1 MLIITLGDPWSVNI
15 ELVQQCLT
23 DDVRRRCQDRGIP
36 MVCIGS
42 HYHWTNQLGKSLAD
56 EKIKFFDEFIS
67 IDQDDDHK
75 VPAHQLDEVTRG
87 HIARRS
93 LEELKAYRG
102 KALAVLT
109 MPIDKNAAWQA
120 GYDFPGQ
127 TEFFENLWQ
136 TRGLM
141 ILAGPQLRVGLV
153 TTHVPIAKVTDGIT
167 PEILQQKINLM
178 MHGLE
183 NDFGIANPR
192 LAVAGLNPHCGDKG
206 LFGDEDQRI
215 VKKTIDSLLPT
226 YGDRLI
232 GPLSADIV
240 FYRAYQGQFDGVLA
254 MYHDQ
259 GLGPLKTVHFD
270 SAINLTAGL
279 PHLRVS
285 PDHGPANDLF
295 GQKKASIKSTQF
307 ALEHCIQYLNRRN

>member
-1 MLIITLGDPWSVNI
+1 MLIFTLGDPWSVNI

-23 DDVRRRCQDRGIP
+23 DEVRRRCQDRGIP
-36 MVCIGS
+36 LVCIGS
-42 HYHWTNQLGKSLAD
+42 HFHWTNQLGKTLAD

-67 IDQDDDHK
+67 IDHEGDRK
-75 VPAHQLDEVTRG
+75 IPANQLDEVTRG
-87 HIARRS
+87 HIAHRA
-93 LEELKAYRG
+93 LEELKAYGG
-102 KALAVLT
+102 KAMAVLT

-120 GYDFPGQ
+120 GFDFPGQ
-127 TEFFENLWQ
+127 TEFFENLWK

-153 TTHVPIAKVTDGIT
+153 TTHIPISKVADAIN
-167 PEILQQKINLM
+167 PEILQHKIELM

-183 NDFGIANPR
+183 IDFGIKNPR

-206 LFGDEDQRI
+206 MFGDEDRLVI
-215 VKKTIDSLLPT
+215 RKTVEKLLPK
-226 YGDRLI
+226 YGDRLV

-240 FYRAYQGQFDGVLA
+240 FHRAYHGEYDGVLA

-285 PDHGPANDLF
+285 PDHGPASDLF
-295 GQKKASIKSTQF
+295 GLKKASVKSSQL